1 MLLLGRKFSFI
12 VWVLCF
18 DMQNISCVWIKFNL
32 KVGLEIKVFLA
43 QTIKFWSR
51 YVQFANICIRQKRLT
66 EVYLMIKFL
75 NLIVSSSQIK
85 CMDFGLGSF
94 LLPNFWWYDIRS
106 FWIIQLMV
114 HAISTFRLIQKK
126 LIEQFFG
133 LCLKQCFK
141 GYHYTINLDSEL

>member
-106 FWIIQLMV
+106 FRMTNTEKTYWTISWIMFEAMFHGLSL
-114 HAISTFRLIQKK
+114 HNKFGFRIVVLLWK
-126 LIEQFFG
+126 
-133 LCLKQCFK
+133 CW
-141 GYHYTINLDSEL
+141 